1 MNIYF
6 LFMAELNKVRERARI
21 RARTNPTP
29 GQMIKLDSQPVLFLS
44 SNFPKLWSVYHGQ
57 NREAEMEKLVEQIS
71 MYKNVLMLYFPQ
83 MEVTQT
89 PDFENSQTTPS
100 EEEGY
105 EGGVN

>member
-1 MNIYF
+1 
-6 LFMAELNKVRERARI
+6 MAELNKVRERARI

-29 GQMIKLDSQPVLFLS
+29 GQIIKLDSQPVLFLS

-57 NREAEMEKLVEQIS
+57 NREAEQEKLVEQIS

-89 PDFENSQTTPS
+89 PDFENSQTTRS